1 MELILK
7 SAAASIAAAFA
18 CLLIK
23 KTNPEISFALTV
35 FTAAAVMVAAM
46 SFLDCFSELVRVVRQ
61 LSGAPDRYIVPV
73 VKCAAIG
80 ITTKLCSELCRDASQ
95 NSVAVSLEMAGAV
108 CALAVSMPLIL
119 SMLNMLESLI

>member
-1 MELILK
+1 MELVLK
-7 SAAASIAAAFA
+7 SAGAAMAAAFA

-23 KTNPEISFALTV
+23 KSNPELSFALTA
-35 FTAAAVMVAAM
+35 FTAAVVMIAAV
-46 SFLDCFSELVRVVRQ
+46 SFLDCFGELVRTVRQ
-61 LSGAPDRYIVPV
+61 VSGAPDRYIVPV
-73 VKCAAIG
+73 IKCAAIG
-80 ITTKLCSELCRDASQ
+80 ITSKFSSELCKDASQ